1 MMDDFAIETENLCRV
16 FDGLRAVDHLN
27 LVVPKGIIFGFLGP
41 NGAGKTT
48 TIRLLLGLIE
58 PTAGGARVLGFDVRR
73 EADRVRERVG
83 VLLENH
89 GLYERLT
96 AWDNLEYFGEIYLLP
111 SKERRTRIEE
121 LLRHLGLWE
130 RRDEPVSRFSKGMK
144 QKLAMARALLHRP
157 PLVFLDEPP
166 AGLDAPSPVALR
178 EDIVS
183 LARKEGMTV
192 FLTTHNLTEAERV
205 CDLVGVINHG
215 KLVAMGSPEELRA
228 RVSRPRLEIKGRN
241 FTAEAIAQLAAQPVV
256 EQVESKDGR
265 LVVQLKDASESAP
278 LVSLLVRAGAEIEEV
293 KKLNASLEEAFLTL
307 LKEERL

>member
-1 MMDDFAIETENLCRV
+1 MTNLAIETEELCRD
-16 FDGLRAVDHLN
+16 FNGLRAVDHLD
-27 LVVPKGIIFGFLGP
+27 LQVPRGVIFGFLGP

-58 PTAGGARVLGFDVRR
+58 PTAGSARVLGFDVRR
-73 EADRVRERVG
+73 EADRIRERVG

-111 SKERRTRIEE
+111 REERRGRIEE

-130 RRDEPVSRFSKGMK
+130 RRNEQASRFSKGMK

-157 PLVFLDEPP
+157 PLVFLDEPT
-166 AGLDAPSPVALR
+166 AGLDAPSAAALR

-183 LARKEGMTV
+183 LARKEGTTV
-192 FLTTHNLTEAERV
+192 FLTTHNLAEAERI

-215 KLVAMGSPEELRA
+215 KLVAIGSPEELRA
-228 RVSRPRLEIKGRN
+228 QASRPRLEIKGRN
-241 FTAEAIAQLAAQPVV
+241 FTPEAIAQLSALPAV
-256 EQVESKDGR
+256 EEVESREDS
-265 LVVQLKDASESAP
+265 LIVELKDAGESAS
-278 LVSLLVRAGAEIEEV
+278 LVSFLMRAGAEIEEV
-293 KKLNASLEEAFLTL
+293 KKLNATLEEAFLAL
-307 LKEERL
+307 LKEER

>member
-1 MMDDFAIETENLCRV
+1 MTNLAIETEELCRD
-16 FDGLRAVDHLN
+16 FNGLRAVDHLD
-27 LVVPKGIIFGFLGP
+27 LQVPRGVIFGFLGP

-58 PTAGGARVLGFDVRR
+58 PTAGSAYVLGFDVRR
-73 EADRVRERVG
+73 EADRIRERVG

-111 SKERRTRIEE
+111 REERRGRIEE

-130 RRDEPVSRFSKGMK
+130 RRNEPVSRFSKGMK

-157 PLVFLDEPP
+157 PLVFLDEPT
-166 AGLDAPSPVALR
+166 AGLDAPSAAALR

-183 LARKEGMTV
+183 LARKEGTTV
-192 FLTTHNLTEAERV
+192 FLTTHNLAEAERI

-215 KLVAMGSPEELRA
+215 KLVAIGSPEELRA
-228 RVSRPRLEIKGRN
+228 QASRPRLEIKGRN
-241 FTAEAIAQLAAQPVV
+241 FTAEAIAQLSALPMVQK
-256 EQVESKDGR
+256 VESSEGR
-265 LVVQLKDASESAP
+265 LIVDLKEAGKSIP
-278 LVSLLVRAGAEIEEV
+278 LVGLLVRAGAEIEEV
-293 KKLNASLEEAFLTL
+293 RRLNATLEEAFLAL
-307 LKEERL
+307 LKEEER

>member
-1 MMDDFAIETENLCRV
+1 MTDFAIETEGLCRD
-16 FDGLRAVDHLN
+16 FNGLRAVDHLD
-27 LVVPKGIIFGFLGP
+27 LQVPRGIIFGFLGP

-58 PTAGGARVLGFDVRR
+58 PTAGSAYVLGFDVRR
-73 EADRVRERVG
+73 EADRIRERVG

-111 SKERRTRIEE
+111 SQERRRRIEE

-130 RRDEPVSRFSKGMK
+130 RRNEQVSRFSKGMK

-157 PLVFLDEPP
+157 SLVFLDEPT
-166 AGLDAPSPVALR
+166 AGLDAPSAAALR

-183 LARKEGMTV
+183 LARKEGTTV
-192 FLTTHNLTEAERV
+192 FLTTHNLAEAERI

-215 KLVAMGSPEELRA
+215 KLVAIGSPEELRA

-241 FTAEAIAQLAAQPVV
+241 FTAEAIAQLSALPMVQK
-256 EQVESKDGR
+256 VESSEGR
-265 LVVQLKDASESAP
+265 LIVDLKEAGKSIP
-278 LVSLLVRAGAEIEEV
+278 LVGLLVRAGAEIEEV
-293 KKLNASLEEAFLTL
+293 RRLNATLEEAFLAL
-307 LKEERL
+307 LKEEER

>member
-1 MMDDFAIETENLCRV
+1 MTNLAIETEGLCRD
-16 FDGLRAVDHLN
+16 FNGLRAVDHLD
-27 LVVPKGIIFGFLGP
+27 LQVPRGVIFGFLGP

-58 PTAGGARVLGFDVRR
+58 PTAGSAYVLGFDVRR
-73 EADRVRERVG
+73 EADCIRERVG

-111 SKERRTRIEE
+111 SQERRGRIEE

-130 RRDEPVSRFSKGMK
+130 RRNEQVSRFSKGMK

-157 PLVFLDEPP
+157 PLVFLDEPT
-166 AGLDAPSPVALR
+166 AGLDAPSAAALR

-183 LARKEGMTV
+183 LARKEGTTV
-192 FLTTHNLTEAERV
+192 FLTTHNLAEAERI

-215 KLVAMGSPEELRA
+215 KLVAIGSPEELRA
-228 RVSRPRLEIKGRN
+228 QASRPRLEIKGRN
-241 FTAEAIAQLAAQPVV
+241 FTPEAIAQLSALPMVQK
-256 EQVESKDGR
+256 VESSGGR
-265 LVVQLKDASESAP
+265 LIVDLKEAGKSIP
-278 LVSLLVRAGAEIEEV
+278 LVGLLVRAGAEIEEV
-293 KKLNASLEEAFLTL
+293 RRLNATLEEAFLAL
-307 LKEERL
+307 LKEEER

>member
-1 MMDDFAIETENLCRV
+1 MTDFAIETEGLCRD
-16 FDGLRAVDHLN
+16 FNGLRAVDHLD
-27 LVVPKGIIFGFLGP
+27 LQVPRGVIFGFLGP

-58 PTAGGARVLGFDVRR
+58 PTAGSACVLGFDVRR
-73 EADRVRERVG
+73 EADCIRERVG

-111 SKERRTRIEE
+111 REERRRRIEE

-130 RRDEPVSRFSKGMK
+130 RRNEPVSRFSKGMK

-157 PLVFLDEPP
+157 PLVFLDEPT
-166 AGLDAPSPVALR
+166 AGLDAPSAAALR

-183 LARKEGMTV
+183 LARKEGTTV
-192 FLTTHNLTEAERV
+192 FLTTHNLAEAERI

-215 KLVAMGSPEELRA
+215 KLVAIGSPEELRA
-228 RVSRPRLEIKGRN
+228 QASRPRLEIKGRN
-241 FTAEAIAQLAAQPVV
+241 FTAEAIAQLSALPMVQK
-256 EQVESKDGR
+256 VESSEGR
-265 LVVQLKDASESAP
+265 LIVDLKEAGKSIP
-278 LVSLLVRAGAEIEEV
+278 LVGLLVRAGAEIEEV
-293 KKLNASLEEAFLTL
+293 RRLNATLEEAFLAL
-307 LKEERL
+307 LKEEER